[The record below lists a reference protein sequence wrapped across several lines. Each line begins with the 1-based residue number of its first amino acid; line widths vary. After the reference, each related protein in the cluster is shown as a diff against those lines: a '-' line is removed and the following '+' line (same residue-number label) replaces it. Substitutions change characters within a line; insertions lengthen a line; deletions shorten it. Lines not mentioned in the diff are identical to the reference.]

1 MNKSIFYIM
10 GVSGTGKT
18 TIGNLLSQ
26 ALDIP
31 FFDGDDFHPQANI
44 DKMASG
50 QALNDNDRYD
60 WLATLNQLAKNNKTK
75 GAIIAC
81 SALKEKYRVQLSNK
95 IEVKTVFIYLKGT
108 FDEIKSRL
116 DSREGHF
123 MTSALLKS
131 QFDTLEPPTEAITVS
146 IIQTPKQIIK
156 EILNHLK

>member
-1 MNKSIFYIM
+1 M

>member
-1 MNKSIFYIM
+1 M

-31 FFDGDDFHPQANI
+31 FFDGDDFHPQTNI

-50 QALNDNDRYD
+50 QALNDDDRYD
-60 WLATLNQLAKNNKTK
+60 WLAALNQLAKNNKTK

>member
-1 MNKSIFYIM
+1 M

-60 WLATLNQLAKNNKTK
+60 WLAALNQLAKNNKTK

-81 SALKEKYRVQLSNK
+81 SALKEKYRVQLSSK

-123 MTSALLKS
+123 MTSTLLKS
-131 QFDTLEPPTEAITVS
+131 QFDTLEAPTNAITVS
-146 IIQTPKQIIK
+146 ILQTPKQITN